1 MSSSGQVAS
10 CRIYARITEAPD
22 VSLLIRAVA
31 PLVRRRRLLHAG
43 DVGGEEVDAVPV
55 EVASGAVVVLGGS
68 RVGMAGEDLD
78 VAQRH
83 TRVERVRDRGVPQR
97 VRADV
102 PRDASGFRDP
112 GDHAVDVP
120 SVDRLAGD
128 RSQHQRPA
136 GPLAAAGLQDAEH
149 WTVTGMVA
157 GLLPLPTRCRT
168 RYPRRV
174 SA

>member
-68 RVGMAGEDLD
+68 RWLVSFVRGGPGPWTCCSGECRYDAVPLHAG
-78 VAQRH
+78 
-83 TRVERVRDRGVPQR
+83 
-97 VRADV
+97 
-102 PRDASGFRDP
+102 
-112 GDHAVDVP
+112 
-120 SVDRLAGD
+120 
-128 RSQHQRPA
+128 
-136 GPLAAAGLQDAEH
+136 
-149 WTVTGMVA
+149 
-157 GLLPLPTRCRT
+157 
-168 RYPRRV
+168 
-174 SA
+174 